1 MNRTEPTVETI
12 RETQRAR
19 GLATILAIGTATPL
33 NYINQD
39 DYADYYF
46 RVTNSEH
53 MIKLKEKFKRIC
65 DKTMIKK
72 RFMLLT
78 EEFLKENPNMCEY
91 TSPSLNTRQDLLI
104 TAIPKLGKE
113 AAIKAIEEWGLS
125 KSKIT
130 HLIFCTTSGID
141 MPGADFRLTKLLGL
155 SPLVNRLMVYQQ
167 VRAYVHGLVWGLF
180 SALTRP
186 KQKFRSFCFR
196 KTFGF
201 EFCFFLWLLFRV

>member
-1 MNRTEPTVETI
+1 MTSFQKIIDVETI

-33 NYINQD
+33 SYINQD
-39 DYADYYF
+39 EYADYYF

-91 TSPSLNTRQDLLI
+91 TSPSLNTRQDLGSFTPL
-104 TAIPKLGKE
+104 LGKE

-141 MPGADFRLTKLLGL
+141 MPGADFQLTKLLGL

-167 VRAYVHGLVWGLF
+167 VRVYVHGLVWI
-180 SALTRP
+180 
-186 KQKFRSFCFR
+186 CFR
-196 KTFGF
+196 
-201 EFCFFLWLLFRV
+201 L